1 MNWGFRLDP
10 FHPPADLHWLA
21 QVYFQL
27 SRYEE
32 AIEILRRRLLKAPH
46 TDMSRVL
53 VASAYGHLGRTS
65 EARDE
70 WREALRFNPDY
81 SLEHRRR
88 VLPYKK
94 PADFELMVEGLRKA
108 GLAR

>member
-21 QVYFQL
+21 QVSFQL
-27 SRYEE
+27 SRY
-32 AIEILRRRLLKAPH
+32 
-46 TDMSRVL
+46 DMSRVL
-53 VASAYGHLGRTS
+53 LASAYGHLGRTS

-88 VLPYKK
+88 VLLYKK